1 MATLKDQT
9 VKAGVLAFR
18 TFWQTLGGALVMVT
32 GIAGLD
38 LKATIGTAALAAL
51 WAFAQNMGE
60 GGAGPRSADTVP
72 FAVPGRHAGQ

>member
-9 VKAGVLAFR
+9 VKAGVLAYR
-18 TFWQTLGGALVMVT
+18 TFWQTLGSVLAVGYV
-32 GIAGLD
+32 AGFD
-38 LKATIGTAALAAL
+38 WKACLASAGFAAL

-60 GGAGPRSADTVP
+60 GGALSSADTVP